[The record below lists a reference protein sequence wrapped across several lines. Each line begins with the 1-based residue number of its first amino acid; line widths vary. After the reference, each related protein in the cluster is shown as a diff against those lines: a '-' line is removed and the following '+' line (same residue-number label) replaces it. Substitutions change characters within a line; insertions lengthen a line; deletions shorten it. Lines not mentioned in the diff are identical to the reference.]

1 MRVSAL
7 LVALLAGCATLGN
20 DIEGAKKSW
29 YGARY
34 EDVVSRW
41 GTPVRHTTFT
51 DGRYVYTWESEG
63 PASGGTVFPSISVFG
78 GSGGVGVGVG
88 VGTGAIFGPGGY
100 ERVRCERT
108 LIFKDGRVTEQTWL
122 GQAAFCSTFRRE

>member
-1 MRVSAL
+1 MRVSTV
-7 LVALLAGCATLGN
+7 LVVLLAGCATLGN
-20 DIEGAKKSW
+20 DIEVAKKSW

-41 GTPVRHTTFT
+41 GTPVRHTTFS
-51 DGRYVYTWESEG
+51 DGRFVYTWESESS
-63 PASGGTVFPSISVFG
+63 ASSGTLFPSISVFG

-88 VGTGAIFGPGGY
+88 TGAIFGSGGY

-108 LIFKDGRVTEQTWL
+108 LIFKDGRVVEQTWQ
-122 GQAAFCSTFRRE
+122 GQAAFCGTFRRE

>member
-1 MRVSAL
+1 MRVSTV
-7 LVALLAGCATLGN
+7 LVVLLAGCATLGN
-20 DIEGAKKSW
+20 DIYVAKKSW

-41 GTPVRHTTFT
+41 GTPVRHTTFS
-51 DGRYVYTWESEG
+51 DGRFVYTWESESS
-63 PASGGTVFPSISVFG
+63 ASGGTLFPSISVFG

-88 VGTGAIFGPGGY
+88 TGAIFGSGGY

-108 LIFKDGRVTEQTWL
+108 LIFKDGRVVEQTWQ